1 MTPTDCPTPAALA
14 DFHAGRLPD
23 DGLVAIAEHL
33 DRCPRCL
40 GTPIATEAV
49 ASRPAAAT
57 RFDGEAGCRRARQ
70 RVAGIATA
78 GPGVGSV
85 LGDFRL
91 LRELGRGGMGVVYEA
106 EQRSLGRRVA
116 VKLLNARGSAD
127 AGLMRRFDREARAVG
142 RLHHTNI
149 VPVFGVGEHDGAPY
163 YAMQLIR
170 GVGLEAVIDALARA
184 RRGEPGRGGLADRL
198 AESVTPRV
206 AAGLIAQAADGVGH
220 AHDQGVLHRDVKPSN
235 LLLDEHGTVWVTD
248 FGLAKTDDAA
258 DLTEAGDLLGTV
270 RYLAPEAFDGTADHR
285 ADVYA
290 LGLTL
295 YELLALRP
303 AFGGSDR
310 ARVMRAVLD
319 ARPTPLGTLAPGL
332 PRDLLTVVARATD
345 RDPARRYQ
353 SAHALADDL
362 RRFVRDEP
370 ILARR
375 VGPAE
380 RLGRWAKRN
389 RGLAAA
395 LAVLAVTLVGVAVG
409 SLVAA
414 GQFRAIAASESEQR
428 RLAEAA
434 EAAARSNLY
443 AAEMGLAARVAEQPT
458 GLARLRE
465 LVGHWG
471 SPAGGRPD
479 PRGWEWRVFRDLARP
494 ERWVRT
500 GRQYY
505 SVAYSPDG
513 TRLAV
518 GVDQSVELL
527 DPAGGTALAHFPLAG
542 GAAWFLVWS
551 ADGRRLAVGQDAG
564 GLAVLDAVTGRPT
577 YQAKHGGAPPVV
589 CFHPGGHWLAS
600 HGDDGTVRVH
610 DLLAGTVIATL
621 PGATPGPPT
630 RFEFRPDGRRLA
642 TQTGPLTVSLW
653 DTADWT
659 PRGTANPKSGSAVSS
674 LSWLDGRRL
683 VMATA
688 DAGVLVWDA
697 ETDAPERHL
706 SADRHLMV
714 GHDVSAGGKR
724 VAAGDWGRLVWVWDA
739 ETGRRVTVCRGHTE
753 AIFRVALA
761 PDGARV
767 AAVGRSW
774 ASSALRAWDVPGRQP
789 VRTFDPPTPGRT
801 DRVGGLAW
809 HPDGDRLAA
818 TTHTSRS
825 VVHDL
830 TGKAAAPRR
839 GFQYTWDRAGRR
851 AVSQDKNEVLVFD
864 AGRDTPTRTL
874 AIPGQFKSFDWNPID
889 GRLAVRAC
897 YNLWVG
903 DPARPDAPKLLID
916 EPRMSGPN
924 AYHPCGGVAWHPAG
938 RTLAFPRPEAGAW
951 WVHLIDPTTGV
962 TESKFDAMPLDVWAV
977 KWSPDGSRLAV
988 AGDDPAVRVFDPA
1001 TGAVVQELRGHTFT
1015 VRDVA
1020 YSPDGTRLATAGL
1033 DGTVILWD
1041 AATGRLILT
1050 FELGSPVLGVA
1061 WSRDGAKLAALPETG
1076 VVKVWD
1082 AGGLE

>member
-33 DRCPRCL
+33 DRCPLCL
-40 GTPIATEAV
+40 ATPIATEAV

-270 RYLAPEAFDGTADHR
+270 RYLAPEAFEGAADHR

-303 AFGGSDR
+303 AFDGADR
-310 ARVMRAVLD
+310 ARVMRAVLGT
-319 ARPTPLGTLAPGL
+319 RPAALGAVAPGL
-332 PRDLLTVVARATD
+332 PRDLLTVVARATE

-353 SAHALADDL
+353 SARALAEDL
-362 RRFVRDEP
+362 RRFLRDEP

-380 RLGRWAKRN
+380 RLWRWSRRN
-389 RGLAAA
+389 RALAAA
-395 LAVLAVTLVGVAVG
+395 LGVLAVTLVGVTSGA
-409 SLVAA
+409 LVAA
-414 GQFRAIAASESEQR
+414 GQFRAIAVSEGEQR
-428 RLAEAA
+428 RLAQGA
-434 EAAARSNLY
+434 EVSARSNLY
-443 AAEMGLAARVAEQPT
+443 AAEMSLAARVAEQPT

-465 LVGHWG
+465 LVEHWE
-471 SPAGGRPD
+471 SPPDGRPD
-479 PRGWEWRVFRDLARP
+479 PRGWEWRLFRAQARP
-494 ERWVRT
+494 ELWVRSD
-500 GRQYY
+500 RQYY

-527 DPAGGTALAHFPLAG
+527 DPATGTTLAAFPLTG
-542 GAAWFLVWS
+542 GEARSLVWS
-551 ADGRRLAVGQDAG
+551 ADGRRVAIGQNEG
-564 GLAVLDAVTGRPT
+564 VLAVLDAATGRPV
-577 YQAKHGGAPPVV
+577 YQAEHSNWQSCV
-589 CFHPGGHWLAS
+589 CFHPGGNLLAS
-600 HGDDGTVRVH
+600 HGNDRTVRVH
-610 DLLAGTVIATL
+610 DLAAGKVVAVL
-621 PGATPGPPT
+621 PRAVEGAPT
-630 RFEFRPDGRRLA
+630 RFEFSPDGRRLA
-642 TQTGPLTVSLW
+642 TQTGPTAVSLW

-659 PRGTANPKSGSAVSS
+659 LGRTIDAKPGSAVTSIA
-674 LSWLDGRRL
+674 WLDDRRL
-683 VMATA
+683 SLATT
-688 DAGVLVWDA
+688 DGGVLVWDTLA
-697 ETDAPERHL
+697 DALERSL
-706 SADRHLMV
+706 TGDRHLMV
-714 GHDVSAGGKR
+714 THDVSAGGKR
-724 VAAGDWGRLVWVWDA
+724 VAGGDWGRLIWVWDA
-739 ETGRRVTVCRGHTE
+739 DTGRRVAVCRGHTE
-753 AIFRVALA
+753 RIFRVALA
-761 PDGARV
+761 PDGTRV
-767 AAVGRSW
+767 AAVGREWVANS
-774 ASSALRAWDVPGRQP
+774 LRVWDVDRRQP
-789 VRTFDPPTPGRT
+789 VQTFDPPKPGDVGRA
-801 DRVGGLAW
+801 GGLAW
-809 HPDGDRLAA
+809 HPDGERVAA
-818 TTHTSRS
+818 AIPGARS
-825 VVHDL
+825 GIFDL
-830 TGKAAAPRR
+830 GGKAAASRP
-839 GFQYTWDRAGRR
+839 GVQFTWDRAGRR
-851 AVSQDKNEVLVFD
+851 AVSQNNDELFLFD
-864 AGRDTPTRTL
+864 ADRELPEQAL
-874 AIPGQFKSFDWNPID
+874 KVPGQFKSFDWNPVD

-897 YNLWVG
+897 FNLWVS
-903 DPARPDAPKLLID
+903 DPARPDAPNLVIDDPKLL
-916 EPRMSGPN
+916 GPK

-938 RTLAFPRPEAGAW
+938 RVLAFPRPVVGDW
-951 WVHLIDPTTGV
+951 WIHLIDPTTGT
-962 TESKFDAMPLDVWAV
+962 TESKFSALALTVWSV

-1001 TGAVVQELRGHTFT
+1001 TGAVLQELRGHTFT
-1015 VRDVA
+1015 VRDLA
-1020 YSPDGTRLATAGL
+1020 YSPDGKRLATAGL
-1033 DGTVILWD
+1033 DGNVILWD
-1041 AATGRLILT
+1041 TASGRLIVT

-1061 WSRDGAKLAALPETG
+1061 WSGDGAKLAALPETG
-1076 VVKVWD
+1076 AVKVWD